1 MNKLLTRIS
10 DFLTSMKRENLHR
23 QAIIYLLIV
32 LIFGTLVYFFEKPSG
47 ESLYKNIWDGIWWG
61 FVTISTTGY
70 GDKFPVTIL
79 GRVTGIIIMLSGMV
93 VTVII
98 SGTIASILVDRKL
111 KEGQGL
117 QKLNLTGHIVL
128 CGWNSNGDKILEGFQ
143 TLAARTKSKIP
154 VVLVNELSI
163 ETLNDLQFSYTTKHL
178 TIDIVRGKFTQEQV
192 LDKANISKAQSV
204 IILADHSADNTLAN
218 ADERTILAV
227 YTVANLNPSAHI
239 SVEILNKQNEQHLK
253 NTSVEN
259 IIVTGDFNS
268 FLLVHSAVNP
278 GIPQAAK
285 EIMNLSYGN
294 MLSSETIPSEYI
306 GKTFGDTFSF
316 FKTKKNRMLVGIISS
331 SKKLSIDDFLS
342 EDPSSIDEF
351 IKRKFAEAERDYF
364 ADTGGKTQTILNP
377 DWNYVIGANDHALI
391 IGEESKV
398 Q

>member
-1 MNKLLTRIS
+1 MKKILTRIS
-10 DFLTSMKRENLHR
+10 DFLASMKRENLHR

-32 LIFGTLVYFFEKPSG
+32 IIFGTLVYFFEKKSG
-47 ESLYKNIWDGIWWG
+47 ESLYKNVWDGIWWG
-61 FVTISTTGY
+61 FVTISTVGY
-70 GDKFPVTIL
+70 GDKFPITIM
-79 GRVTGIIIMLSGMV
+79 GRITGIFIMLSGMV

-128 CGWNSNGDKILEGFQ
+128 CGWNANGDKILEGFQ
-143 TLAARTKSKIP
+143 TLAARTKSKIS

-163 ETLNDLQFSYTTKHL
+163 EILNDLQFSYTTKHL